1 MAIMGEKRDFIFNT
15 LPWFDEGLNLIPLEA
30 FSFDGEIDGIIANL
44 GFLNEYE
51 EMDISSTFKDLF
63 SISFSEKYMP
73 FLVGI
78 NPEDTTDADVLLISM
93 RLLDNVYS
101 EMKTLEENGVF
112 KKVNPKLVGCLDR
125 LKELT
130 NGMIEGNLST
140 GDELFDMM
148 YSISLVQDINND
160 AELDTA
166 VFDFMTL
173 LTPIVE
179 NSSTFDLEDSM
190 SEIINLDL
198 DDLPDDL
205 PQEIMEELGKFSE
218 LTDILE
224 TSEEYGDSINKLIN
238 GDPDDFEESLK
249 ELMELN
255 EKALKELKELRKDID
270 DGLDET

>member
-1 MAIMGEKRDFIFNT
+1 MGEKRDFIFNT

-78 NPEDTTDADVLLISM
+78 NPEDTADADVLLISM

-166 VFDFMTL
+166 VFDFMSL

-224 TSEEYGDSINKLIN
+224 TSDAYGDSINKLIN
-238 GDPDDFEESLK
+238 GDPADFEESLQ

-270 DGLDET
+270 EGPDET